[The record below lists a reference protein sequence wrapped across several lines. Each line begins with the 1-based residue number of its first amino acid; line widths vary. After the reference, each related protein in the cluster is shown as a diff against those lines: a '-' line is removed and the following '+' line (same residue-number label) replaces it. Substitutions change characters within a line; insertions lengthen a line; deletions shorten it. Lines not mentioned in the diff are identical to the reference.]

1 MSITA
6 QRIKQLRKI
15 YGLTQKDLADKIN
28 SSRTNVARIETDKV
42 HPSYP
47 MLSTIANVFDVPIE
61 YLQGIVNAD
70 IDNNHENVLYFYD
83 DGEQLNPNTSFYAH
97 NEKELHELYDDIDE
111 TVTKLL
117 LPNGDVFIEGIT
129 ADELRS
135 LDKYATFLKW
145 QRNNSDTSH
154 N

>member
-47 MLSTIANVFDVPIE
+47 MLSTIANAFEVPVE

-70 IDNNHENVLYFYD
+70 IDDNHENVLYFYD
-83 DGEQLNPNTSFYAH
+83 DGEQLNPNASLYGH
-97 NEKELHELYDDIDE
+97 NEKELHELLDDVDE

-117 LPNGDVFIEGIT
+117 LPNGDVFIENIT
-129 ADELRS
+129 KDELRS
-135 LDKYATFLKW
+135 LHKYATFLKW
-145 QRNNSDTSH
+145 QHNNSDSSSK
-154 N
+154 